1 MRNVTHHGRT
11 VEKVTIA
18 PVIQKIRHK
27 GLKKLYQKD
36 RVAKVN
42 PEHADKLRRILGVL
56 DQATRPEEVDLPGFR
71 LHGLKG
77 EYDGFYAVQVSGNW
91 RVIFRFDGDQ
101 VTDVDYLDYH

>member
-1 MRNVTHHGRT
+1 
-11 VEKVTIA
+11 
-18 PVIQKIRHK
+18 VIQKIRHK